1 MNSAASGQTATAQIR
16 APLGGQLQAF
26 FKQDRRTLRLLL
38 ACVIAAIA
46 SAIDPP
52 FFSLTSNEVQSFLRE
67 TDSSAPLVVAVEYLL
82 IAVMTL
88 AGGTFGDLFGRRRVL
103 LIGLGM
109 MLMMNLLGAFT
120 LGTPIYLTLHRLN
133 IVASALT
140 LSMCVA
146 VVTLSFDPAIRPF
159 AFGMLFGFRSVA
171 MLLSSV
177 FTYFFERAHLEW
189 LSFMPVVAL
198 SAVAM
203 ALVLRHA
210 PESRA
215 VTGGGRSVALVNL
228 LLLGIVFAVAFL
240 VFGAVSLLTNL
251 LLVLLVAIS
260 LLLIGAIVRWWAQR
274 RRLYGSNDIFSSRDV
289 AIAVLAG
296 MLMSGIQGA
305 FLFEF
310 CTFNSE
316 VLGINWFVNSL
327 RIAPYVIGLL
337 LGSFLV
343 LRVAQRLG
351 VRNTLAGGMGLMA
364 LSMLL
369 MALMRGDTPYLW
381 MLPPI
386 FLMGAGFGLA
396 TPVRAQVVLS
406 APPANLTGAA
416 AAVNNA
422 TGQLGY
428 ALGIAV
434 ASGLVMRLADA
445 SMVGALQEA
454 GINPATIDMVV
465 AALPDYTTRAA
476 QAAYAAL
483 PQAAQIVPID
493 YASAWMDG
501 LSNMYLAFGIAMA
514 IGAVFVLLAKS
525 HMTLPAQPQPAGE

>member
-1 MNSAASGQTATAQIR
+1 MNSAASSQTDATQIR

-26 FKQDRRTLRLLL
+26 FSQDRGTLRLLL

-67 TDSSAPLVVAVEYLL
+67 SDSSAPLVVAVEYLL

-103 LIGLGM
+103 LIGLGT
-109 MLMMNLLGAFT
+109 MLVMNLLGAFT
-120 LGTPIYLTLHRLN
+120 LGTPAYLTLHRLN
-133 IVASALT
+133 IVASAFT

-146 VVTLSFDPAIRPF
+146 IVTLSFDQAIRPF

-177 FTYFFERAHLEW
+177 FTYFFERVHLEW

-215 VTGGGRSVALVNL
+215 VVGGRSVALVNL
-228 LLLGIVFAVAFL
+228 LLLGIIFAIAFL
-240 VFGAVSLLTNL
+240 IFGAVSLLTNL

-274 RRLYGSNDIFSSRDV
+274 RRLYGSNDIFSSGDV

-310 CTFNSE
+310 WTFNSE
-316 VLGINWFVNSL
+316 VLGINWFINSL

-343 LRVAQRLG
+343 LRIAQRLG

-422 TGQLGY
+422 TGQMGY

-434 ASGLVMRLADA
+434 SSGFVMRLADA
-445 SMVGALQEA
+445 SMIGTLQEA

-465 AALPDYTTRAA
+465 AALPNYTTRAA

-493 YASAWMDG
+493 YASAWMAG

-525 HMTLPAQPQPAGE
+525 NMTLPAQQPSATDS